1 MRAATPGS
9 LREGLPGADPHAPAP
24 RRPYS
29 QILTLPRSG
38 PEPLYYQLAVSFER
52 AVDSGAIGH
61 GTRLDPEKDMAEQLS
76 LSLSTVRRAWAYLER
91 KGLLTR
97 TRKAGTFVR

>member
-1 MRAATPGS
+1 MQTALPGS
-9 LREGLPGADPHAPAP
+9 PRTGLPGAD

-29 QILTLPRSG
+29 QLLSLPRSG
-38 PEPLYYQLAVSFER
+38 PEPLYYQLAVSLER
-52 AVDSGAIGH
+52 AVATGAIRH
-61 GTRLDPEKDMAEQLS
+61 GARLAPEKDMAEQLS
-76 LSLSTVRRAWAYLER
+76 LSTATVRRAWAYLER